1 MATFRDLKTYVERDG
16 WTEVPSLARGRRRSG
31 DHWRYRKEL
40 PDGRILRTKV
50 SHDLRS
56 EIGDDLFHH
65 IVRDQLET
73 TVERFWDVV
82 RGGVEEVAGAAAPE
96 VRPVPGWLVVRLIR
110 TVGLPEDQVRSM
122 TEEEAE
128 AAWMA
133 YRMRTRPGE

>member
-16 WTEVPSLARGRRRSG
+16 WTEVPNLARGRRRAG

-50 SHDLRS
+50 SHELKA

-82 RGGVEEVAGAAAPE
+82 HGRSRAVAAPE
-96 VRPVPGWLVVRLIR
+96 VPAVRPVPGWLVLRLIT
-110 TVGLPEDQVRSM
+110 TVGIPEDRVLSM

-128 AAWMA
+128 AAWTA
-133 YRMRTRPGE
+133 YRTRPRPG